1 MQKSSKVSL
10 EPFFEYRIIRTQ
22 KRSFSVQEDN
32 RLLKEMQSGVFK
44 PIVG

>member
-10 EPFFEYRIIRTQ
+10 EPFSEYRIRTQ
-22 KRSFSVQEDN
+22 KRSFSVQDDN